1 MLALVFAA
9 ILTVAFASPTPL
21 YWKPCGGTGKITSV
35 AAEPCKSKICEIK
48 SGDNATMYITFTPN
62 VLVNELESQVYGTV
76 TPFPPEHFPL
86 QNPNCC
92 EDSGLQCPLKANQ
105 TVIYHSTIGVPSGLP
120 EVTVLVTWKLVIPK
134 AKTLIA
140 CFETEV
146 KVT

>member
-1 MLALVFAA
+1 M
-9 ILTVAFASPTPL
+9 T
-21 YWKPCGGTGKITSV
+21 
-35 AAEPCKSKICEIK
+35 
-48 SGDNATMYITFTPN
+48 D

-120 EVTVLVTWKLVIPK
+120 EVSACHKQYYYTLVQCSCQWYSVQLLCLK
-134 AKTLIA
+134 
-140 CFETEV
+140 C
-146 KVT
+146 